1 MNIRG
6 IIMQYFSF
14 IGTGGPNG
22 YDEIN
27 YYFDNDP
34 SLNQIKSQFIQEAII
49 KKHADIEHIFIFATE
64 TAREKYGNFLLERLS
79 PYNKPLDFIAIS
91 ENDTFEVYV
100 SKLLKSMKE
109 SEKVIIDITHS
120 FRSIPTKLLFALRYI
135 ELTKNVQIQH
145 LYYGRKVGDTGEIVD
160 LIQDYALQ
168 KISELLSQFDR
179 TLMINSADVDN
190 LFAEKDERIERFIS
204 SLANFNKMIE
214 QCEFDRTTTVIRQII
229 ESCNGIIK
237 RPESYSLIM
246 PVVTS
251 IKNKFAIYNNCYNNV
266 SRKIELVK
274 VIMAHNRKQ
283 VAITF
288 IDQLFR
294 EELIRNTLMPNDKNF
309 SLETYISKNLF
320 GRHEQLDAYNLS
332 QYLILNTYRIR
343 TVFGSTDNDKYSGIL
358 YDKEKNI
365 QAIKDIITRNKMS
378 DSIKRFYGDI
388 RNHINHGQSITGDVD
403 TIMHD
408 MVGYIELL
416 GKRE

>member
-1 MNIRG
+1 
-6 IIMQYFSF
+6 MQYFSF

-100 SKLLKSMKE
+100 SKLLKLMKE

>member
-1 MNIRG
+1 
-6 IIMQYFSF
+6 
-14 IGTGGPNG
+14 
-22 YDEIN
+22 
-27 YYFDNDP
+27 
-34 SLNQIKSQFIQEAII
+34 
-49 KKHADIEHIFIFATE
+49 
-64 TAREKYGNFLLERLS
+64 
-79 PYNKPLDFIAIS
+79 
-91 ENDTFEVYV
+91 
-100 SKLLKSMKE
+100 
-109 SEKVIIDITHS
+109 
-120 FRSIPTKLLFALRYI
+120 
-135 ELTKNVQIQH
+135 
-145 LYYGRKVGDTGEIVD
+145 
-160 LIQDYALQ
+160 
-168 KISELLSQFDR
+168 
-179 TLMINSADVDN
+179 MINSTDVDN
-190 LFAEKDERIERFIS
+190 LFARKDDRIERFIS

-246 PVVTS
+246 PVVAS
-251 IKNKFAIYNNCYNNV
+251 IKNKFAIYNNCNNNV

-294 EELIRNTLMPNDKNF
+294 EELIRNTLMPDDKNF
-309 SLETYISKNLF
+309 SLEAYIPKNSF
-320 GRHEQLDAYNLS
+320 GRHEQLDVYNLS

-343 TVFGSTDNDKYSGIL
+343 TVFGSSDNDKYSEVL
-358 YDKEKNI
+358 YEKEKNI
-365 QAIKDIITRNKMS
+365 QAVKDIIKRHKMC
-378 DSIKRFYGDI
+378 DGIKHFYGDI

>member
-1 MNIRG
+1 
-6 IIMQYFSF
+6 MQYFSF

-27 YYFDNDP
+27 YFFDNDP
-34 SLNQIKSQFIQEAII
+34 SSQIKSQFIQEAII

-64 TAREKYGNFLLERLS
+64 IAREKYGNFLLERLN

-100 SKLLKSMKE
+100 SKLLKTMKE

-120 FRSIPTKLLFALRYI
+120 FRSIPMKLLFALRYI
-135 ELTKNVQIQH
+135 ELTKNVQIKH

-179 TLMINSADVDN
+179 TLMINSTDVDN
-190 LFAEKDERIERFIS
+190 LFAQKDERIERFIS

-214 QCEFDRTTTVIRQII
+214 QCEFDRTLTVIRRII
-229 ESCNGIIK
+229 ESCNGIIN
-237 RPESYSLIM
+237 RPESYSLIQ
-246 PVVTS
+246 PVVAS
-251 IKNKFAIYNNCYNNV
+251 IKNKFAIYNNCNNNV

-294 EELIRNTLMPNDKNF
+294 EELIRNTLMPDDKNF
-309 SLETYISKNLF
+309 SLEAYISKNSF
-320 GRHEQLDAYNLS
+320 GRHEQLDVYNLS

-343 TVFGSTDNDKYSGIL
+343 TVFGSSDNDKYSEVL
-358 YDKEKNI
+358 YEKEKNI
-365 QAIKDIITRNKMS
+365 QAVKAIIKRHKMC

>member
-34 SLNQIKSQFIQEAII
+34 LNQIKSQFIQEAII
-49 KKHADIEHIFIFATE
+49 KKHADIERIFVFATE
-64 TAREKYGNFLLERLS
+64 TAREKYGNFLLERLK

-100 SKLLKSMKE
+100 SKLLKTMKE

-120 FRSIPTKLLFALRYI
+120 FRSIPMKLLFALRYI

-145 LYYGRKVGDTGEIVD
+145 LYYGRKMGDTGEIVD

-309 SLETYISKNLF
+309 SLETYQSKISL

-343 TVFGSTDNDKYSGIL
+343 TVFGSTDNDKYSEVL
-358 YDKEKNI
+358 YEKEKNI
-365 QAIKDIITRNKMS
+365 QAVKDIIKRNKMC

>member
-34 SLNQIKSQFIQEAII
+34 LNQIKSQFIQEAII
-49 KKHADIEHIFIFATE
+49 KKHADIEHIFVFATE
-64 TAREKYGNFLLERLS
+64 TAREKYGNFLLERLK

-91 ENDTFEVYV
+91 E
-100 SKLLKSMKE
+100 
-109 SEKVIIDITHS
+109 
-120 FRSIPTKLLFALRYI
+120 
-135 ELTKNVQIQH
+135 
-145 LYYGRKVGDTGEIVD
+145 
-160 LIQDYALQ
+160 YALQ

-190 LFAEKDERIERFIS
+190 LFAQKDERIERFIS

-309 SLETYISKNLF
+309 SLEIYQSKISL
-320 GRHEQLDAYNLS
+320 GRHEQLDVYNLS

>member
-1 MNIRG
+1 
-6 IIMQYFSF
+6 MQYFSF

-27 YYFDNDP
+27 YFFDDNP
-34 SLNQIKSQFIQEAII
+34 SSQIKSQFIQEAII

-64 TAREKYGNFLLERLS
+64 TAREKYGNFLLERLNL
-79 PYNKPLDFIAIS
+79 YNKPLDFIAIS
-91 ENDTFEVYV
+91 ENDTFKDYV
-100 SKLLKSMKE
+100 LKLLKTMKE
-109 SEKVIIDITHS
+109 SEKIIIDITHS
-120 FRSIPTKLLFALRYI
+120 FRSIPMKLLFALRYI
-135 ELTKNVQIQH
+135 ELTKNVQIKH

-179 TLMINSADVDN
+179 TLMISSTDVDN
-190 LFAEKDERIERFIS
+190 LFAQKDARIESFIS
-204 SLANFNKMIE
+204 ALANFNKMIE
-214 QCEFDRTTTVIRQII
+214 QCEFDRTTTVIHQIM
-229 ESCNGIIK
+229 ESCSEII
-237 RPESYSLIM
+237 RQPESYSLIR

-251 IKNKFAIYNNCYNNV
+251 IKNKFAIYNNCNNNV

-294 EELIRNTLMPNDKNF
+294 EELIRNTLMPDDKNF
-309 SLETYISKNLF
+309 SLEAYIPKNSF
-320 GRHEQLDAYNLS
+320 GRHKQLDVYNLS
-332 QYLILNTYRIR
+332 EHLIKKTYRIR
-343 TVFGSTDNDKYSGIL
+343 RDFGPSDNDKYSEVL
-358 YDKEKNI
+358 YAKEKNI
-365 QAIKDIITRNKMS
+365 QAVEKIITRKMC
-378 DSIKRFYGDI
+378 DGIKHFYGDI

>member
-1 MNIRG
+1 
-6 IIMQYFSF
+6 MQYFSF

-27 YYFDNDP
+27 YFFDDNP
-34 SLNQIKSQFIQEAII
+34 SSQIKSQFIQEAII

-64 TAREKYGNFLLERLS
+64 TAREKYGNFLLERLN
-79 PYNKPLDFIAIS
+79 PYNKPLDFIATS
-91 ENDTFEVYV
+91 ENDTFKDYV
-100 SKLLKSMKE
+100 SKLLKTMKE
-109 SEKVIIDITHS
+109 SEKIIIDITHS
-120 FRSIPTKLLFALRYI
+120 FRSIPMKLLFALRYI
-135 ELTKNVQIQH
+135 ELTKNVQIKH

-179 TLMINSADVDN
+179 TLMINSTDVDN
-190 LFAEKDERIERFIS
+190 LFAQKDASIESFIS
-204 SLANFNKMIE
+204 ALADFNKMIE
-214 QCEFDRTTTVIRQII
+214 QCEFDRTTTVIHQII
-229 ESCNGIIK
+229 ESCTEIINQ
-237 RPESYSLIM
+237 RESYSLIR

-251 IKNKFAIYNNCYNNV
+251 IKNKFAIYNNCNNNV

-294 EELIRNTLMPNDKNF
+294 EELIRNTLMPDDKNF
-309 SLETYISKNLF
+309 SLEAYIAKNSF
-320 GRHEQLDAYNLS
+320 GRHKQLDVYNLS
-332 QYLILNTYRIR
+332 EHLIKKTYRIR
-343 TVFGSTDNDKYSGIL
+343 KDFGPSDNDKYSEVL
-358 YDKEKNI
+358 YAKEKNI
-365 QAIKDIITRNKMS
+365 QAVKKIITRKMC
-378 DSIKRFYGDI
+378 DGIKHFYGNI

>member
-1 MNIRG
+1 
-6 IIMQYFSF
+6 MQYFSF

-79 PYNKPLDFIAIS
+79 PYNKLLDFIAIS

>member
-1 MNIRG
+1 
-6 IIMQYFSF
+6 MQYFSF

>member
-1 MNIRG
+1 
-6 IIMQYFSF
+6 MQYFSF

-27 YYFDNDP
+27 YFFDDNP
-34 SLNQIKSQFIQEAII
+34 SSQIKSQFIQEAII

-64 TAREKYGNFLLERLS
+64 TAREKYGNFLLERLN
-79 PYNKPLDFIAIS
+79 PYNKPLDFIATS
-91 ENDTFEVYV
+91 ENDTFKDYV
-100 SKLLKSMKE
+100 SKLLKTMKE
-109 SEKVIIDITHS
+109 SEKIIIDITHS
-120 FRSIPTKLLFALRYI
+120 FRSIPMKLLFALRYI
-135 ELTKNVQIQH
+135 ELTKNVQIKH

-179 TLMINSADVDN
+179 TLMISSTDVDN
-190 LFAEKDERIERFIS
+190 LFAQKDARIESFIS
-204 SLANFNKMIE
+204 ALANFNKMIE
-214 QCEFDRTTTVIRQII
+214 QCEFDRTTTVIR
-229 ESCNGIIK
+229 EIIK
-237 RPESYSLIM
+237 SCKKIISQPESYSLIQ

-251 IKNKFAIYNNCYNNV
+251 IKNKFAIYNNCNNNV

-294 EELIRNTLMPNDKNF
+294 EELIRNTLMPDDKNF
-309 SLETYISKNLF
+309 SLEAYIPKNSF
-320 GRHEQLDAYNLS
+320 GRYKQLDVYNLS
-332 QYLILNTYRIR
+332 EHLIKKTYRIR
-343 TVFGSTDNDKYSGIL
+343 RDFGPSDNDKYSELL
-358 YDKEKNI
+358 YAKEKNI
-365 QAIKDIITRNKMS
+365 RAVEKIITRKMC
-378 DSIKRFYGDI
+378 DGIKHFYGDI

>member
-1 MNIRG
+1 
-6 IIMQYFSF
+6 
-14 IGTGGPNG
+14 
-22 YDEIN
+22 
-27 YYFDNDP
+27 
-34 SLNQIKSQFIQEAII
+34 
-49 KKHADIEHIFIFATE
+49 
-64 TAREKYGNFLLERLS
+64 
-79 PYNKPLDFIAIS
+79 
-91 ENDTFEVYV
+91 
-100 SKLLKSMKE
+100 MKE
-109 SEKVIIDITHS
+109 SEKIIIDITHS
-120 FRSIPTKLLFALRYI
+120 FRSIPMKLLFALRYI
-135 ELTKNVQIQH
+135 ELTKNVQIKH

-179 TLMINSADVDN
+179 TLMINSTDVDN
-190 LFAEKDERIERFIS
+190 LFAQKDERIERFIS

-251 IKNKFAIYNNCYNNV
+251 IKNKFAIYNNCNNNV

-274 VIMAHNRKQ
+274 VIIAHNRKQ

-294 EELIRNTLMPNDKNF
+294 EELIRNTLMPEDKNF
-309 SLETYISKNLF
+309 SLEAYIHKNSF
-320 GRHEQLDAYNLS
+320 GRHEQLDVYNLS

-343 TVFGSTDNDKYSGIL
+343 TVFGSSDIDKYSEVL
-358 YDKEKNI
+358 YEKEKNI
-365 QAIKDIITRNKMS
+365 QAVKDIIKRHKMC
-378 DSIKRFYGDI
+378 DSIKHFYGDI